1 MSAKSKSSAL
11 WLEIWGPFRWQ
22 RELLDTDRVSSAAP
36 HVALPQE
43 SNGLVARLRSV
54 TRGKETADAFGSFF
68 AAAVSRKGSLPR
80 LSNLP
85 MPSSNLIAVDGLFS
99 SIPERLLCTQKS
111 LQIFCTFLF
120 IGYESRL

>member
-43 SNGLVARLRSV
+43 SNGLVARLRCV
-54 TRGKETADAFGSFF
+54 TRGKEAADVLGSFF
-68 AAAVSRKGSLPR
+68 AIGNESSLK
-80 LSNLP
+80 
-85 MPSSNLIAVDGLFS
+85 
-99 SIPERLLCTQKS
+99 KS
-111 LQIFCTFLF
+111 LTDPGNTPAFR
-120 IGYESRL
+120 SSDRLVFSP